1 MASRGSSA
9 LDELTSVAGDLLI
22 TPLGRNAKPLAAAV
36 GKPRSDGREVWAWS
50 PRWKGDAH
58 AGRIETSVMLALAPD
73 LVQPDWA
80 PGNTAPLAE
89 LLPRLRSEGVL
100 GDPAGV
106 SAEAGRELLAA
117 AIADLA
123 GFVEALG

>member
-1 MASRGSSA
+1 
-9 LDELTSVAGDLLI
+9 
-22 TPLGRNAKPLAAAV
+22 
-36 GKPRSDGREVWAWS
+36 
-50 PRWKGDAH
+50 
-58 AGRIETSVMLALAPD
+58 MLALAPD
-73 LVQPDWA
+73 LVQPAWA
-80 PGNTAPLAE
+80 PGNTAPSAE

-106 SAEAGRELLAA
+106 SAEEGRELLAA

>member
-1 MASRGSSA
+1 
-9 LDELTSVAGDLLI
+9 
-22 TPLGRNAKPLAAAV
+22 
-36 GKPRSDGREVWAWS
+36 
-50 PRWKGDAH
+50 
-58 AGRIETSVMLALAPD
+58 
-73 LVQPDWA
+73 
-80 PGNTAPLAE
+80 LAE

-106 SAEAGRELLAA
+106 SAKAGREMLAA

>member
-1 MASRGSSA
+1 
-9 LDELTSVAGDLLI
+9 
-22 TPLGRNAKPLAAAV
+22 
-36 GKPRSDGREVWAWS
+36 
-50 PRWKGDAH
+50 
-58 AGRIETSVMLALAPD
+58 MLALAPD
-73 LVQPDWA
+73 LVRPAWA

-89 LLPRLRSEGVL
+89 LLPRLRSERVL

-106 SAEAGRELLAA
+106 SAQAGRELLPA